1 MSVQSK
7 IALITGAAGGIGLG
21 IAQRFARDGAKV
33 VLSDILDE
41 EGEQQA
47 AAIRAEGGNAVYI
60 RADTSDEADVERLV
74 EAAEKAFDPVDIAVC
89 SAGVAMA
96 GKPFHE
102 TPLEDFRRVIDI
114 NLIGAFLVGKAVA
127 ARLVARGASG
137 CIINISSVGGE
148 LAVAESPAYCV
159 SKAAL
164 TMLTKTQALAMAD
177 HGVRVNAIGPGPV
190 ETPLT
195 AHIQGDAKAM
205 MLSRTPLRRF
215 GTIEEMAGVAA
226 FLASE
231 DSGFITGQTIYADGG
246 RLALNYVMAPKG

>member
-1 MSVQSK
+1 MTMK
-7 IALITGAAGGIGLG
+7 GKTALITGAAGGIGLG
-21 IAQRFARDGAKV
+21 IAQRFAREGAKV
-33 VLSDILDE
+33 VLSDIQHE
-41 EGEQQA
+41 EGEKQA
-47 AAIRAEGGNAVYI
+47 AAIRADGGEAVFI
-60 RADTSDEADVERLV
+60 RADTSEEGDVERLLT
-74 EAAEKAFDPVDIAVC
+74 EAENAFGPVDIAVC

-127 ARLVARGASG
+127 QRLVARGAPGS
-137 CIINISSVGGE
+137 IINVSSVGGE

-195 AHIQGDAKAM
+195 AHIEGEAKAM

-215 GTIEEMAGVAA
+215 GSVEEMAGVAA

-231 DSGFITGQTIYADGG
+231 DSGYITGQTIYADGG
-246 RLALNYVMAPKG
+246 RLALNYVMAPKE